1 MNILWM
7 IGQSILNG
15 LTMGGIYALISVGLT
30 IIFGVMKV
38 VNFAQGE
45 YLTIGMYITLV
56 LYQMTGLDP
65 YVLLIPAVI
74 VAYLIGTLSYR
85 AIVRPLLGQSGSN
98 FIVATMGLS
107 FVIQS
112 VLQIVFS
119 SEFQSVDSVVKNKS
133 LILGDFAVAW
143 PRVIACGCMILFVL
157 IVDFFLNKTDLGRAM
172 RATSENTMVA
182 QSLGINTVAI
192 FGFAFALGTT
202 FAAITGLLLSPIY
215 FVYPTVG
222 SNFKSIAMAI
232 IVMGGLGNIKGAVLA
247 GLIAGVLEAFVATFI
262 AQDLSSITTYV
273 LLILIL
279 AVKPAGILGKGARV
293 A

>member
-1 MNILWM
+1 MDIVWM
-7 IGQSILNG
+7 IGQSLLNG
-15 LTMGGIYALISVGLT
+15 LTMGGIYALLSVGLT

-65 YVLLIPAVI
+65 YVLLIPAIVI
-74 VAYLIGTLSYR
+74 AYFIGMLSFKT
-85 AIVRPLLGQSGSN
+85 IVRPLLGQSGSN

-112 VLQIVFS
+112 VLQIIFT
-119 SEFQSVDSVVKNKS
+119 SEFQSVDSFVRNKS
-133 LILGDFAVAW
+133 LVMGDFAIAW
-143 PRVIACGCMILFVL
+143 PRVIACGCMIVFVWL
-157 IVDFFLNKTDLGRAM
+157 IDFFLNKTDLGRAM
-172 RATSENTMVA
+172 RATSENPTVA
-182 QSLGINTVAI
+182 QSLGINTTHI

-202 FAAITGLLLSPIY
+202 FAAITGLLLSPMY

-222 SNFKSIAMAI
+222 TNFKSIAMAI
-232 IVMGGLGNIKGAVLA
+232 IVMGGLGNIKGAVIA
-247 GLIAGVLEAFVATFI
+247 GLIAGVFEAFVATFV
-262 AQDLSSITTYV
+262 ANDLSQITTYI
-273 LLILIL
+273 LLIAIL
-279 AVKPAGILGKGARV
+279 ALKPAGILGKGARV

>member
-1 MNILWM
+1 MDIIWM
-7 IGQSILNG
+7 IGQSLLNG
-15 LTMGGIYALISVGLT
+15 LTMGGIYALLSVGLT

-65 YVLLIPAVI
+65 YVLLIPAIVI
-74 VAYLIGTLSYR
+74 AYFIGMLSFKT
-85 AIVRPLLGQSGSN
+85 IVRPLLGQSGSN

-112 VLQIVFS
+112 VLQIIFT
-119 SEFQSVDSVVKNKS
+119 SEFQSVDSFVRNKS
-133 LILGDFAVAW
+133 LVMGDFAIAW
-143 PRVIACGCMILFVL
+143 PRVIACGCMIVFVWL
-157 IVDFFLNKTDLGRAM
+157 IDFFLNKTDLGRAM
-172 RATSENTMVA
+172 RATSENPTVA
-182 QSLGINTVAI
+182 QSLGINTIYI

-202 FAAITGLLLSPIY
+202 FAGITGLLLSPMY

-222 SNFKSIAMAI
+222 TNFKSIAMAI
-232 IVMGGLGNIKGAVLA
+232 IVMGGLGNIKGAVIA
-247 GLIAGVLEAFVATFI
+247 GLIAGVFEAFVATFV
-262 AQDLSSITTYV
+262 ANDLSQITTYI
-273 LLILIL
+273 LLIAIL
-279 AVKPAGILGKGARV
+279 ALKPAGILGKGARV

>member
-1 MNILWM
+1 MNTVWM

-15 LTMGGIYALISVGLT
+15 LTMGGIYALIAVGLT

-56 LYQMTGLDP
+56 LYQLTGQDP
-65 YVLLIPAVI
+65 YVFLIPAVI
-74 VAYLIGTLSYR
+74 IAYIIGTISFK
-85 AIVRPLLGQSGSN
+85 AVVRPLLGQPGSN

-112 VLQIVFS
+112 LLQIFFTS
-119 SEFQSVDSVVKNKS
+119 DFHSVVSVVKNKS
-133 LILGDFAVAW
+133 LIFGDFAIAW
-143 PRVIACGCMILFVL
+143 PRVIACGCMFIFVFL
-157 IVDFFLNKTDLGRAM
+157 VDFCLTKTDLGRAM
-172 RATSENTMVA
+172 RATSENTTVA
-182 QSLGINTVAI
+182 QSLGINTVKI

-215 FVYPTVG
+215 FIYPTVG
-222 SNFKSIAMAI
+222 TNFKSVAMAI
-232 IVMGGLGNIKGAVLA
+232 IVMGGLGNIKGAVIA
-247 GLIAGVLEAFVATFI
+247 ALIAGLLEAFVATFI
-262 AQDLSSITTYV
+262 GNDLSQITTYI
-273 LLILIL
+273 LLIIIL